1 MAIFSEI
8 SQITFIFFFILS
20 FSFIHSKNNESIDK
34 TSLTVV
40 VLSQHYQ
47 SRYLSNETLNQWR
60 LQSER
65 EQRLNYFNVLISSE
79 ISSDLETLSI
89 VLLLNKLSKTQRDA
103 SDWFLMLNPH
113 TRLELHQLLDILLQF
128 PDPRKVSYFLAHGLS
143 DVSHTIIHH
152 FSPPHSLHYPMDCSG
167 FALSQ
172 SVLKRISDNWSGYST
187 SFTIDPFYE
196 MSSFLK
202 YMRVLAPSELH
213 PYPPAP
219 HKDGVLL
226 THISQFCITHSN
238 QCATSCNI
246 KSCTDMTNPLTK
258 QDLFF
263 AIKTCQ
269 DYHLTRSQ

>member
-128 PDPRKVSYFLAHGLS
+128 PVSNLMLLYHQSKRTGLFSIPTKSLLAHNKS
-143 DVSHTIIHH
+143 TIQCHRVMFDV
-152 FSPPHSLHYPMDCSG
+152 D
-167 FALSQ
+167 Q
-172 SVLKRISDNWSGYST
+172 STVG
-187 SFTIDPFYE
+187 
-196 MSSFLK
+196 
-202 YMRVLAPSELH
+202 
-213 PYPPAP
+213 
-219 HKDGVLL
+219 
-226 THISQFCITHSN
+226 Q
-238 QCATSCNI
+238 
-246 KSCTDMTNPLTK
+246 
-258 QDLFF
+258 
-263 AIKTCQ
+263 
-269 DYHLTRSQ
+269 